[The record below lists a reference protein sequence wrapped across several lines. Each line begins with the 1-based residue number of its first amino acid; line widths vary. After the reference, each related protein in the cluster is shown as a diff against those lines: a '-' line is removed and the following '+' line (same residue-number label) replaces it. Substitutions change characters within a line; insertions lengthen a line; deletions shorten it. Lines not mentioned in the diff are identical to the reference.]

1 MDTSLWRDRT
11 TFLVGGH
18 RGASAH
24 FPENTLASVAGAVAA
39 GADFI
44 EADLRLTRDG
54 VPVVAHDADFSRLSG
69 DSRAVA
75 DLDLSEAR
83 RLLPTLMTV
92 ADAIVA
98 AGEAGVLI
106 DTKITQPSEVRHA
119 ATVLAPYLADGRIAF
134 GPRTLAAAAAVR
146 DVVPACPILGLF
158 ADVADYA
165 ALAEAGGDWA
175 RLWQPDATA
184 EAIARLH
191 DLGLKVLIMA
201 GTPTPDGVGLIA
213 AAELDRLI
221 IDGADGVM
229 LNDPALAVARRAAL
243 TR

>member
-1 MDTSLWRDRT
+1 MDTSIWRRT
-11 TFLVGGH
+11 GGFLIGGH
-18 RGASAH
+18 RGDSAH
-24 FPENTLASVAGAVAA
+24 FAENTLAGVAGAVAA

-54 VPVVAHDADFSRLSG
+54 VPVVVHDADLSRLAG
-69 DSRAVA
+69 DPRAVA
-75 DLDLSEAR
+75 DLDLSGAR
-83 RLLPTLMTV
+83 RLLPGLMTV
-92 ADAIVA
+92 AQAIAA

-106 DTKITQPSEVRHA
+106 DTKITEPAEVRHA
-119 ATVLAPYLADGRIAF
+119 ATVLAPYLADGRVAF

-146 DVVPACPILGLF
+146 DVVPHCPILGLF

-165 ALAEAGGDWA
+165 ALAAAGGDWA
-175 RLWQPDATA
+175 RLWQPDATD

-191 DLGLKVLIMA
+191 GLGLKVLIMA
-201 GTPTPDGVGLIA
+201 GTPTHDGVGLIA

-221 IDGADGVM
+221 RDGADGVM

-243 TR
+243 TP